1 VSDVSANIS
10 GRVATITIDRPA
22 RRNAVDAAACNAIAD
37 AVARSLTD
45 GARAIVLTGA
55 GGHFCSGADLTGVE
69 DTGFR
74 AAIGGCLDSL
84 RAAPVVTIAA
94 IAGAA
99 MGAGVQFAVACDL
112 RVATPTAR
120 FGVPATKLGLAVDHV
135 TVQQVAMLVG
145 GSQARAMLLASEEID
160 GERAFQLGIVNRLGG
175 LDDAQAWAAEIAA
188 RAPLTIAAHK
198 LALNRLEPELAD
210 ADVAAAVNAAWTSND
225 VKEGRAAFAEKR
237 SPNFTGK

>member
-1 VSDVSANIS
+1 MS

-22 RRNAVDAAACNAIAD
+22 RRNAVDVAACNAIAA
-37 AVARSLTD
+37 AVGQSLAD

-69 DTGFR
+69 DRGFR
-74 AAIGGCLDSL
+74 AAIRGCLDSL

-94 IAGAA
+94 VDGAA

-112 RVATPTAR
+112 RVATPAAR

-135 TVQQVAMLVG
+135 TVQQVATLVG
-145 GSQARAMLLASEEID
+145 GSQARAMLLAAEEIA
-160 GERAFQLGIVNRLGG
+160 GQRAYELGMVNRIGTR
-175 LDDAQAWAAEIAA
+175 DDAQAWAAEIAA

-198 LALNRLEPELAD
+198 LALNRLEPDLAD
-210 ADVAAAVNAAWTSND
+210 ADVAAAVDAAWASND

-237 SPNFTGK
+237 SPNFTGT